1 MFQTLPYPYSSRREP
16 APTLGVVAISKN
28 EAREIVTYLMHLKS
42 WVDEIVL
49 VDDCSTDQTTALACA
64 TVPDIKIVK
73 QSLDPVHGFAAQRNR
88 GIAEATADWLL
99 HMDIDDR
106 VTPDLQ
112 AEIQQAIRQPDQDA
126 YSYRRFN
133 FFLHRPM
140 RGGVWQNWN
149 RVRLARRGIHQF
161 QNAVHEICVV
171 DAPAQRI
178 GQLKHP
184 MWHLNDE
191 NYLKRMRKSLQYG
204 QAEAQAIALKHRV
217 QWFHL
222 TGMPIVH
229 FVHAYIRKCG
239 FRDGIPGLILALHGA
254 CDTFWRYALAWDQ
267 QNRLPRPELPWSEQ
281 TGEEAE
287 HSR

>member
-1 MFQTLPYPYSSRREP
+1 MPMNLDQQLHPFRREQKS
-16 APTLGVVAISKN
+16 TLGVVAISKN
-28 EAREIVTYLMHLKS
+28 EAREIVAYLMHLRS

-49 VDDCSTDQTTALACA
+49 VDDCSSDQTTALARA
-64 TVPDIKIVK
+64 TVPGIKIVE
-73 QSLDPVHGFAAQRNR
+73 QPLDPVHGFAAQRNR
-88 GIAEATADWLL
+88 GIVEATSDWLL
-99 HMDIDDR
+99 HMDVDDR
-106 VTPDLQ
+106 VTRDLQ
-112 AEIQQAIRQPDQDA
+112 AEIQQTIRRPDHDA

-140 RGGVWQNWN
+140 QGGVWQNWN

-191 NYLKRMRKSLQYG
+191 NYLERMRKSLQYG
-204 QAEAQAIALKHRV
+204 QAEAQAIALQHRV

-222 TGMPIVH
+222 LGMPIVH
-229 FVHAYIRKCG
+229 FMYAYIGKFG
-239 FRDGIPGLILALHGA
+239 FRDGIPGLILSLHGA
-254 CDTFWRYALAWDQ
+254 CDTFWRHALAWDQ
-267 QNRLPRPELPWSEQ
+267 QNRLPRPELPLSEQ
-281 TGEEAE
+281 TREKP
-287 HSR
+287 